1 MQFVSLAFL
10 IFIAV
15 VVLIYFIVP
24 KKGQWVVLL
33 AASYFFYWINS
44 HWLILVMFATTVV
57 TWLTGLAIQKTGEKG
72 KRYLAEHPDLDK
84 KAKKQFQ
91 SIQKKR
97 QKRIMLAG
105 VLFDLFVLL
114 FLKYYNFFA
123 DSVNPLLGKFG
134 GSLPGLRLLLPL
146 GISFYTLQAMAYLI
160 DLNRNKISADHN
172 LPHFMLFMSFF
183 PQILQGPIA
192 RYSQLAGQLY
202 ESHRFDYQRFCRGCQ
217 LILWGFMKKLIL
229 ADRIAVPVNQIFNSY
244 GDYNGLIVFLGAAG
258 YGLQIYADFSGGM
271 DIARGVAEILG
282 IELVLNFKQPYFST
296 SVEDFWRR
304 WHITL
309 GSWMRDYIFYPLSL
323 SKAFAKVGKRA
334 RKIFGTS
341 AGKKI
346 PPFIAMFIVYFLVG
360 IWHGAE
366 WKYIAYGIWN
376 GLFIMFGILLS
387 DVYASMR
394 KTCRVREEST
404 TWRVIQII
412 RTFLIISWGRFFSR
426 GISLGAALSMMR
438 SVFVDLKDLS
448 FLTDGSLIALG
459 LNHANWTILAIMAV
473 VLFLVD
479 FAHERG
485 VEIRQT
491 IGNQA
496 IVVRWVIYLV
506 AFFAVVLFGIYGPG
520 YDAASFIY
528 QQF

>member
-10 IFIAV
+10 VFLIIV
-15 VVLIYFIVP
+15 VFLYFIVP

-33 AASYFFYWINS
+33 AASYFFFWINS
-44 HWLILVMFATTVV
+44 AWLILVLFAATLV
-57 TWLTGLAIQKTGEKG
+57 TWVTGLAIQNSADQNKA
-72 KRYLAEHPDLDK
+72 YLAEHPDLDK
-84 KAKKQFQ
+84 KVKKQVQ
-91 SIQKKR
+91 AQQKKR
-97 QKRIMLAG
+97 QKRIMMVG
-105 VLFDLFVLL
+105 VLIDLFILL

-123 DSVNPLLGKFG
+123 DSINPLLRHLG
-134 GSLPGLRLLLPL
+134 GTLPGLRLLLPL

-160 DLNRNKISADHN
+160 DLNRNKITADRN
-172 LPHFMLFMSFF
+172 LLHFMLYMSFF
-183 PQILQGPIA
+183 PQIVQGPIA

-202 ESHRFDYQRFCRGCQ
+202 ESHSFDYQRFCRGCQ

-244 GDYNGLIVFLGAAG
+244 ADYNGLIVFLAAAG
-258 YGLQIYADFSGGM
+258 YGLQVYADFSGGM
-271 DIARGVAEILG
+271 DIARGVSEILG

-323 SKAFAKVGKRA
+323 SKSFAKIGKRA
-334 RKIFGTS
+334 RKIFGSS

-360 IWHGAE
+360 VWHGAE
-366 WKYIAYGIWN
+366 WKYIAYGVWN
-376 GLFIMFGILLS
+376 GIFIMMSILLV

-394 KTCRVREEST
+394 KTCKVREEST
-404 TWRVIQII
+404 TWRVIQIL

-426 GISLGAALSMMR
+426 GLGFRAALSMMR
-438 SVFVDLKDLS
+438 SVFVNLKDLS
-448 FLTDGSLIALG
+448 FLTDGSLIRLG
-459 LNHANWTILAIMAV
+459 LNHANWILLVIMVV

-479 FAHERG
+479 FAHEQG
-485 VEIRQT
+485 AEIRQT
-491 IGNQA
+491 ISQQA
-496 IVVRWVIYLV
+496 LVIRWVIYLA